1 MISGSISVSDRPK
14 KVQMLA
20 SSVTSYKPPVTRD
33 WRQCIKAREN
43 KQPGCQGVA
52 DHLFCPGNQVSFII
66 TIAALVGIIFVS
78 GEVAEWSNAT
88 VLKTVDRL
96 RGPGVRIPPSPPY
109 KINGLMLSPF
119 ILSGG
124 VGGFDLNPMVRQ
136 IVRTD
141 DLERANLSP
150 DCSGS
155 ILVNRDIQ
163 RRLMIQFVPFIHCL
177 KCAFGMGFA
186 T

>member
-1 MISGSISVSDRPK
+1 
-14 KVQMLA
+14 
-20 SSVTSYKPPVTRD
+20 
-33 WRQCIKAREN
+33 
-43 KQPGCQGVA
+43 
-52 DHLFCPGNQVSFII
+52 
-66 TIAALVGIIFVS
+66 
-78 GEVAEWSNAT
+78 
-88 VLKTVDRL
+88 
-96 RGPGVRIPPSPPY
+96 
-109 KINGLMLSPF
+109 MLSPF